1 MPESLPRRLPR
12 GRHALAREEV
22 ERIQRSRLCQ
32 AMAEVMTEK
41 GYVGTSVEDVL
52 KRAGV
57 SRQSFYTLFSSKID
71 CFMAAFACAGEL
83 LLERLGA
90 AIGDGAGGVPAGPAS
105 AGPAPAADERL
116 ELCERAILAYLGA
129 LADELP
135 YARLFLVEVYAAG
148 PEAIQRRS
156 RLQEVISD
164 ALADLLG
171 TGDEA
176 GRFACRVI
184 VAATSAMV
192 TVPVAEN
199 DRDAL
204 RALGPPLIEH
214 VRLLWKAGVLRPS

>member
-22 ERIQRSRLCQ
+22 ERIQRSRLCL
-32 AMAEVMTEK
+32 AMAEVMAEK

-83 LLERLGA
+83 LLQRLSE
-90 AIGDGAGGVPAGPAS
+90 AIGDGAGGVPAGPPPTAE
-105 AGPAPAADERL
+105 DRL

-204 RALGPPLIEH
+204 RAIGPPLIEH